1 MGDQRAAR
9 ASATQEA
16 PAAPQSVPT
25 KLAAH
30 RGQVARGE
38 YVELPE
44 LGRVYMRLLGRT
56 ATTAIE
62 AAVFD
67 SLAKQGI
74 PALTIHAFTYD
85 QERKVRTLAVAA
97 RDPDD
102 HGQPFGTLQDWL
114 EEDDDIIFYAGLVLD
129 DVKARLDPVG
139 LGEINEQT
147 EAELLDAFKKKETTR
162 LMLCG
167 VATLARW
174 LTSGAVQLSSSP
186 TPSSSTSPSSA
197 E

>member
-1 MGDQRAAR
+1 MADQRAAR
-9 ASATQEA
+9 TTRQEA
-16 PAAPQSVPT
+16 PGAAESVPT

-38 YVELPE
+38 YVELPG

-67 SLAKQGI
+67 TLPKLGI
-74 PALTIHAFTYD
+74 PATQIHAFTYD
-85 QERKVRTLAVAA
+85 QERKVRTLAAAA
-97 RDPDD
+97 RDPED
-102 HGQPFGTLQDWL
+102 HTQPFGTLNDWL
-114 EEDDDIIFYAGLVLD
+114 EEDDDIIFAAGLVLD

-139 LGEINEQT
+139 AGEIDEQT
-147 EAELLDAFKKKETTR
+147 EAELLDAFKKKETGR
-162 LMLCG
+162 LMLYG

-174 LTSGAVQLSSSP
+174 LTSGVVQLSSSP

>member
-9 ASATQEA
+9 ASASQEA

-38 YVELPE
+38 YVELPG
-44 LGRVYMRLLGRT
+44 LGRVYMRLLGRVT
-56 ATTAIE
+56 TTAIE
-62 AAVFD
+62 VAVFD
-67 SLAKQGI
+67 SLAKEGL
-74 PALTIHAFTYD
+74 PAIQIHAFTYD
-85 QERKVRTLAVAA
+85 QERKMRTLAAAA

-102 HGQPFGTLQDWL
+102 HSQPFGTLQDWQ
-114 EEDDDIIFYAGLVLD
+114 EEDDDIIFHAGVILD

-139 LGEINEQT
+139 HGPIDDQV
-147 EAELLDAFKKKETTR
+147 EAELFDAFKKKEIGR
-162 LMLCG
+162 LMLFG

-186 TPSSSTSPSSA
+186 TPSSKSSPSSA